1 MTSWITSLALLAA
14 LWGASALAENP
25 IVVGAVVSTTGAQAA
40 AAEGYR
46 RALLLW
52 EEEVNAAGGLLGRR
66 VEVRLRDDRSQA
78 VRARSEY
85 EKLIEE
91 KADVLIGPYGSAAT
105 MMGAAEP

>member
-1 MTSWITSLALLAA
+1 MGRRSSASSARCSSRCAATPSMTSWITSLFLIAC
-14 LWGASALAENP
+14 LWVASASADNP
-25 IVVGAVVSTTGAQAA
+25 VIVGAVVSTTGAQAA

-52 EEEVNAAGGLLGRR
+52 EEELNAAGGLLGRR

-85 EKLIEE
+85 EKL
-91 KADVLIGPYGSAAT
+91 
-105 MMGAAEP
+105 